1 VSHYSKL
8 QNQRTFGWRHPKG
21 MINIHPTF
29 IKEKLNAQLN
39 GEGIGSGTL
48 GDLRLTTRGIGEM
61 EWPLLNS
68 QFNFG
73 SWQEV
78 MGLKYSDSLKSHK
91 TFS

>member
-1 VSHYSKL
+1 
-8 QNQRTFGWRHPKG
+8 

-78 MGLKYSDSLKSHK
+78 MGVLGLQISRAARELARARLG
-91 TFS
+91 